1 MTEKWVQGEVV
12 SVKHWTESLYSIKI
26 SAPKVKF
33 IAGQYA
39 KISLIIDNKEVERPY
54 SFVNSPNE
62 PILEIYSVSVPNG
75 PLSTALQKLKKGDL
89 LNINQNGNGFLILNE
104 IPKVKNIWML
114 ATGTGIGPYLSIL
127 KTEDSWKNFEKVI
140 LVHAVRYNKE
150 LTYKETIKNLEE
162 KYGKRFIYITFVS
175 REKTENSL
183 DGRIPQ
189 SINNGLLEKK
199 ANIKMLPSNTHI
211 MLCGN
216 PEMLK
221 DTTIELKKIGLK
233 KHRRSS
239 PGHITTENYW

>member
-75 PLSTALQKLKKGDL
+75 PLSTALQKLKKGDQI
-89 LNINQNGNGFLILNE
+89 NISPNGNGFLILNE
-104 IPKVKNIWML
+104 VPKVKNIWML

-150 LTYKETIKNLEE
+150 LTYQKTIKDLKE
-162 KYGKRFIYITFVS
+162 KYGKKFIYITFVS
-175 REKTENSL
+175 REKVENSL
-183 DGRIPQ
+183 SGRIPQ
-189 SINNGLLEKK
+189 SINNGSLEKK
-199 ANIKMLPSNTHI
+199 ANIKILPSNSHI
-211 MLCGN
+211 MMCGN

>member
-26 SAPKVKF
+26 TAPKVKF

-39 KISLIIDNKEVERPY
+39 KISLNIDNKDVARPY

-62 PILEIYSVSVPNG
+62 PFLEIYSVAVQNG
-75 PLSTALQKLKKGDL
+75 PLSTELQKIKKGDR
-89 LNINQNGNGFLILNE
+89 LNISKNGNGFLILNE

-127 KTEDSWKNFEKVI
+127 KTEDSWDNFEKVI

-150 LTYKETIKNLEE
+150 LTYKETIKNLKE

-175 REKTENSL
+175 REKSENSL

-199 ANIKMLPSNTHI
+199 ANTKMLPSNTHI

-239 PGHITTENYW
+239 PGNITTENYW